1 MQCTASRLESR
12 GRGSWLLTRGLYL
25 LLSTNLQELEAR
37 SRNDEVS
44 VLLLLADAAAT
55 EGAEA

>member
-1 MQCTASRLESR
+1 MAPYMWALPA
-12 GRGSWLLTRGLYL
+12 LNL

-37 SRNDEVS
+37 SWNDEVS
-44 VLLLLADAAAT
+44 VLLLLADAAAI